1 MRVHARIQ
9 GHDLWPTTINTY
21 PSYLWKCYASSATEK
36 MCLCQLT
43 VSHIFGLTFTAAVI
57 HICLQRA
64 VITRMTRSPPPPSH
78 SFRQCPTFWLVLQDM
93 HFSKV
98 WLLPFV
104 YEVKAF
110 FYYSQKKVI
119 WYNAILKRE
128 NYKSPKSH
136 MLCRRCFYTNLH
148 FIISLRLSSIG
159 CLLFCLPSLTLYCS
173 WQMTAPPSAGSCQM
187 GVFPSHCR

>member
-1 MRVHARIQ
+1 MIGLERRARAPRSPCVLLMRVHARIQ
-9 GHDLWPTTINTY
+9 GHDSWPTSINTY

-110 FYYSQKKVI
+110 FIIVRRMSSGIMPYSKGKITSHQKVTCFAEGVSTPI
-119 WYNAILKRE
+119 CIL
-128 NYKSPKSH
+128 
-136 MLCRRCFYTNLH
+136 
-148 FIISLRLSSIG
+148 
-159 CLLFCLPSLTLYCS
+159 
-173 WQMTAPPSAGSCQM
+173 
-187 GVFPSHCR
+187 

>member
-9 GHDLWPTTINTY
+9 GHDIWPTTINTY

-64 VITRMTRSPPPPSH
+64 VITRMTRSPPPH
-78 SFRQCPTFWLVLQDM
+78 PTASDNVP
-93 HFSKV
+93 HFDLFCRICTFLKSGFYPLYMK
-98 WLLPFV
+98 WRL
-104 YEVKAF
+104 